1 MVILKPVFLIVIVA
15 VAMIGM
21 MTPSAFAELYVSE
34 INDYTIILSDSWEV
48 DKDLKNETWFSTDK
62 NPNSFMIITHSNI
75 SVIHL
80 TESAKFN
87 LINNVISDIF
97 GYDISYSA
105 TKTPYIDGNTAYQGK
120 KTYLQDSI
128 PVCFVIITLIP
139 NNDYSWILTEF
150 DCGENTG
157 SYSYEGMANS
167 FKFSLLQEQRQKETN
182 DIKTEID
189 IGIMVTV
196 GTSNMGQLKD
206 LQLLENND
214 YDLLQINYLFQSDEG
229 NSAADYP
236 FGSMRAVSDFSLDY
250 DSWTPYNFLTTDDA
264 TWMGT
269 TLPGSDEWDVEC
281 PSYLGKNINPNIPY
295 TITACYEIPK
305 TVNYFYFENI
315 VFSKSTISPFDTL
328 RATMAQQEKE
338 TQQEKITQLE
348 AEKETQQA
356 KITQLEA
363 EQNGGGCLI
372 ATATYG
378 SELSP
383 QVQLLREIRDNQLMN
398 TEYGTAFMGMFND
411 VYYSFSPVIA
421 DYERENPL
429 FKEAVK
435 IAITPMISSLSLMEN
450 ANSESEVI
458 SLGLSVIMLNIGMYL
473 GVPAVV
479 IVGIRKQF

>member
-1 MVILKPVFLIVIVA
+1 LKPVFIIAIVA

-80 TESAKFN
+80 TESAKFD

-214 YDLLQINYLFQSDEG
+214 YDLLQINYVYQSDEG

-281 PSYLGKNINPNIPY
+281 PSYLGKNLNPNIPY

-305 TVNYFYFENI
+305 TVNYFYFENTI
-315 VFSKSTISPFDTL
+315 FSKSTIIPYDTL
-328 RATMAQQEKE
+328 RVTMAQQEKE
-338 TQQEKITQLE
+338 TQQE
-348 AEKETQQA
+348 

-378 SELSP
+378 SEMSP
-383 QVQLLREIRDNQLMN
+383 QVQQLRELRDNTLLN
-398 TEYGTAFMGMFND
+398 TESGTAFMNTFND
-411 VYYSFSPVIA
+411 IYYSFSPTIA
-421 DYERENPL
+421 DMEREHPM

-435 IAITPMISSLSLMEN
+435 LTITPMISSLSLMEN
-450 ANSESEVI
+450 AETESEVLSI
-458 SLGLSVIMLNIGMYL
+458 GISVIMLNLAMYL
-473 GVPAVV
+473 GVPAIVV
-479 IVGIRKQF
+479 VGIKKKF